1 MNGRLYRH
9 PTDKVIGGLAA
20 GMGAW
25 LGIDP
30 TIVRIAWVLLA
41 IFTTGVV
48 LVIYVVLLF
57 VVPLAPPGWTPPP
70 GRPVAG
76 GGQPGWGQPG
86 WGQPSGQPGAQPGAP
101 TGWGESAGQP
111 GSAATGQPGAAPGA
125 APGGWRAPS
134 DGWSPDTIAG
144 GNGGIIAGVILIAL
158 GAWFLVDRYLTID
171 WSLLWP
177 VMLMLGGIGI
187 IVAVSRRAGP
197 PG

>member
-20 GMGAW
+20 GIGVWM
-25 LGIDP
+25 GIDP

-41 IFTTGVV
+41 IFTSGVF
-48 LVIYVVLLF
+48 LLIYVLLLF
-57 VVPLAPPGWTPPP
+57 VVPLAPAGWAPPAART
-70 GRPVAG
+70 GGGTATG
-76 GGQPGWGQPG
+76 WSGQGGQPGAGPG
-86 WGQPSGQPGAQPGAP
+86 WGPPD
-101 TGWGESAGQP
+101 AGQP
-111 GSAATGQPGAAPGA
+111 GPQ
-125 APGGWRAPS
+125 PGGWQPPEG
-134 DGWSPDTIAG
+134 GWSPESVAG

-158 GAWFLVDRYLTID
+158 GAWFLIDRFIHID

-187 IVAVSRRAGP
+187 IVAVARRSRP

>member
-1 MNGRLYRH
+1 MNGPLYRH

-20 GMGAW
+20 GIGAW
-25 LGIDP
+25 MGIDP

-41 IFTTGVV
+41 IFTSGVF

-57 VVPLAPPGWTPPP
+57 VVPLAPPGWTPQA

-86 WGQPSGQPGAQPGAP
+86 GPTGTQPGTQPGWGQPPAGQPGA
-101 TGWGESAGQP
+101 
-111 GSAATGQPGAAPGA
+111 GSADQPGA
-125 APGGWRAPS
+125 APGGWQAP
-134 DGWSPDTIAG
+134 DGGWSPESIAG
-144 GNGGIIAGVILIAL
+144 GNAGIIAGVILIAL
-158 GAWFLVDRYLTID
+158 GAWFLVDRYISID

-177 VMLMLGGIGI
+177 VMLMLGGVGI
-187 IVAVSRRAGP
+187 IVAVSRRAKP